1 MKRVAY
7 HRLAAAELIES
18 ARFYDQR
25 RTGLGDEFLS
35 AVEAALK
42 QIQTRPEMGRREF
55 LGTLSRR
62 TRRFPFRIVYDL
74 QPDGIWIVAVAHLS
88 RRPGY
93 LDAADTVK
101 IRSAPPNASAG
112 YSLRF

>member
-1 MKRVAY
+1 MRRVAY

-35 AVEAALK
+35 AVDAVQELIRT
-42 QIQTRPEMGRREF
+42 QPQLGRRGL
-55 LGTLSRR
+55 LGTLSLR
-62 TRRFPFRIVYDL
+62 TRRFPFRVVYEL
-74 QPDGIWIVAVAHLS
+74 QPDRIWIVAVAHLN

-93 LDAADTVK
+93 WTRRLE
-101 IRSAPPNASAG
+101 
-112 YSLRF
+112 

>member
-25 RTGLGDEFLS
+25 RPGLGDEFLS
-35 AVEAALK
+35 AVEAVQDLIRAQPQL
-42 QIQTRPEMGRREF
+42 GRRGF
-55 LGTLSRR
+55 LDTFSFR
-62 TRRFPFRIVYDL
+62 TRRFPFRIVYEL
-74 QPDGIWIVAVAHLS
+74 QPNRIWIVAVAHLS

-93 LDAADTVK
+93 WARRLA
-101 IRSAPPNASAG
+101 
-112 YSLRF
+112 

>member
-18 ARFYDQR
+18 ARFYDEQ

-35 AVEAALK
+35 AVDAVQELIRT
-42 QIQTRPEMGRREF
+42 QPQLGRRGL
-55 LGTLSRR
+55 LGTLSLR
-62 TRRFPFRIVYDL
+62 TRRFPFRVVYEL
-74 QPDGIWIVAVAHLS
+74 QPDRIWIVAVAHLS

-93 LDAADTVK
+93 WTRRLE
-101 IRSAPPNASAG
+101 
-112 YSLRF
+112 

>member
-18 ARFYDQR
+18 TRFYDAR

-35 AVEAALK
+35 AVDSVLDL
-42 QIQTRPEMGRREF
+42 IRSHPELGRRG
-55 LGTLSRR
+55 LMGTLSLR
-62 TRRFPFRIVYDL
+62 TKRFPFRIVYEL
-74 QPDGIWIVAVAHLS
+74 QPDRLWIVAVAHLS

-93 LDAADTVK
+93 WVRRMA
-101 IRSAPPNASAG
+101 
-112 YSLRF
+112 

>member
-25 RTGLGDEFLS
+25 RPGLGDEFLS
-35 AVEAALK
+35 AVETVQELIRS
-42 QIQTRPEMGRREF
+42 QPQLGRRGLLATF
-55 LGTLSRR
+55 SFR
-62 TRRFPFRIVYDL
+62 TKRFPFRVVYEL
-74 QPDGIWIVAVAHLS
+74 QPDRIWIVAVAYLS

-93 LDAADTVK
+93 WARRLA
-101 IRSAPPNASAG
+101 
-112 YSLRF
+112 

>member
-25 RTGLGDEFLS
+25 RPRLGDEFLS
-35 AVEAALK
+35 AVEAVQELIGT
-42 QIQTRPEMGRREF
+42 QPQLGRRGLLDTF
-55 LGTLSRR
+55 SFR
-62 TRRFPFRIVYDL
+62 TRRFPYRIVYEL
-74 QPDGIWIVAVAHLS
+74 QPDRIWIVAVAHLS

-93 LDAADTVK
+93 WARRLT
-101 IRSAPPNASAG
+101 
-112 YSLRF
+112 